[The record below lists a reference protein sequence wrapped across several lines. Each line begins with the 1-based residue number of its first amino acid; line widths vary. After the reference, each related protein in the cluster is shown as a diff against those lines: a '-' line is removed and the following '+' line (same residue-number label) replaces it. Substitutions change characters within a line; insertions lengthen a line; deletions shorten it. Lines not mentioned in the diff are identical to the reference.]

1 MTATMTDQVRDDT
14 HAKTVGVVAPSAG
27 DAHMTFATHAENG
40 APAPSASTTDHGRC
54 DTHSPRVGVEAPFV
68 TALDQ
73 RQSDTQVRRVDAVTP
88 SPATGQSSV
97 DARGDLA
104 GAGISSTTTGQSRFD
119 TQSTCVG
126 VVEPS
131 PPTGPNEQA
140 EPVYDPVQWAAFDQ
154 LRVYAECLAD
164 AMEHRKAVANRL
176 RSGTV
181 DEAISIGLLENLENT
196 EKLLRKGLRGSL
208 RKAAPEIV
216 AWIKS
221 DAAKGI
227 GEETV
232 ARLIGVI
239 GHPLIARPHHWE
251 GEGDNRRLVADPEYK
266 RTVSQ
271 LWSYCGHGDAA
282 RRKGMSVEEA
292 FGLGSPRAKTLVY
305 LCAESAVKAGLR
317 KLEGADA
324 TFTPDS
330 REAVSEYGQ
339 VYLDR
344 RIHTWD
350 RDDWTPGHKHADAL
364 RIVGKR
370 ILRDLW
376 IAAHGDETPP
386 VPAGQ

>member
-1 MTATMTDQVRDDT
+1 MTDAT
-14 HAKTVGVVAPSAG
+14 PTV
-27 DAHMTFATHAENG
+27 E
-40 APAPSASTTDHGRC
+40 
-54 DTHSPRVGVEAPFV
+54 
-68 TALDQ
+68 
-73 RQSDTQVRRVDAVTP
+73 
-88 SPATGQSSV
+88 
-97 DARGDLA
+97 
-104 GAGISSTTTGQSRFD
+104 
-119 TQSTCVG
+119 
-126 VVEPS
+126 
-131 PPTGPNEQA
+131 
-140 EPVYDPVQWAAFDQ
+140 WAAFDQ

-181 DEAISIGLLENLENT
+181 DEAISIGLLENLEST

-232 ARLIGVI
+232 ARLIGVV

-251 GEGDNRRLVADPEYK
+251 GEGDKRKLVADPEYK
-266 RTVSQ
+266 RSVSQ
-271 LWSYCGHGDAA
+271 LWSYCGHGDPTRR

-330 REAVSEYGQ
+330 REAVSGYGQ

-344 RIHTWD
+344 RIHTWE

-376 IAAHGDETPP
+376 IAAHGDDLPP